1 MLQQLFTKT
10 LYIKLLV
17 LFFLL
22 SAVPACYAQGEPAP
36 EVTKPAPAV
45 KKKESKKK
53 GQVFYGQASFYAN
66 KFHGRQTANGEIF
79 SQQKFT
85 AACNVLPLGTWI
97 QVTNLAN
104 GRIVVVKT
112 TDRLHPKMRR
122 LVDLSKI
129 AAQKLGYIGRGL
141 TRVKVV
147 VLDQKL
153 YKKL

>member
-1 MLQQLFTKT
+1 MLHSLLSKK
-10 LYIKLLV
+10 LYINFVLV
-17 LFFLL
+17 FFLL
-22 SAVPACYAQGEPAP
+22 SVHSSCSAQGEPSTEP
-36 EVTKPAPAV
+36 TK
-45 KKKESKKK
+45 KISKKK

-66 KFHGRQTANGEIF
+66 KFNGRKTANGEMF

-97 QVTNLAN
+97 EVTNLRN
-104 GRIVVVKT
+104 GKKVTVKT

-129 AAQKLGYIGRGL
+129 AAQRLGYIGQGL

-147 VLDQKL
+147 VLDQKNF
-153 YKKL
+153 KKH

>member
-1 MLQQLFTKT
+1 MFPHLFAKKLFIT
-10 LYIKLLV
+10 LLV
-17 LFFLL
+17 LSFSILA
-22 SAVPACYAQGEPAP
+22 SADCYSQGEPPA
-36 EVTKPAPAV
+36 EVT
-45 KKKESKKK
+45 KKKESNKK
-53 GQVFYGQASFYAN
+53 GQIFYGQASFYAN

-97 QVTNLAN
+97 QVTNLRN
-104 GRIVVVKT
+104 GKIVVVKT
-112 TDRLHPKMRR
+112 TDRLHPRMRR

-129 AAQKLGYIGRGL
+129 AAQKLGYVGLGL

>member
-1 MLQQLFTKT
+1 MLRFISGTSLCQ
-10 LYIKLLV
+10 IA
-17 LFFLL
+17 FLL
-22 SAVPACYAQGEPAP
+22 IISFASVAETYAQGEPAP
-36 EVTKPAPAV
+36 EIE
-45 KKKESKKK
+45 KKASRKK
-53 GQVFYGQASFYAN
+53 GQTFYGQASFYAN

-104 GRIVVVKT
+104 GKIVVVRT

-122 LVDLSKI
+122 LVDLSRI
-129 AAQKLGYIGRGL
+129 AAQTLGYIGRGL

-147 VLDQKL
+147 VLDQKA
-153 YKKL
+153 YKKLG

>member
-1 MLQQLFTKT
+1 MLLRLFTKN
-10 LYIKLLV
+10 LFIKLL
-17 LFFLL
+17 LIFFLM
-22 SAVPACYAQGEPAP
+22 SAVSLGYAQGEPAP
-36 EVTKPAPAV
+36 VVP
-45 KKKESKKK
+45 KKESKKK

-97 QVTNLAN
+97 QVTNLRN

-112 TDRLHPKMRR
+112 TDRLHPRMRR

-129 AAQKLGYIGRGL
+129 AAQKLGYIGHGL

-147 VLDQKL
+147 VLDPKL